1 MRRGMT
7 IDRLQEQVRRFAE
20 VRDWEKFHTPKN
32 LAMALMVEAAE
43 LLEHF
48 QWVTPAESAALAATK
63 KRAVAQEIADV
74 LIYLL
79 RLSDVLDIDA
89 RTLIGVFEAPG
100 QCAQVSGLAFPGLG
114 REVLPPAAGTASSI
128 IAGAVIAGTRDI
140 TANRTGHRCRS
151 APFDS
156 QEF

>member
-48 QWVTPAESAALAATK
+48 QWVTPAESAALTATR

-89 RTLIGVFEAPG
+89 LSSAFSKL
-100 QCAQVSGLAFPGLG
+100 QVNARKYPVSRSRGSAVKYSRRRRG
-114 REVLPPAAGTASSI
+114 RHPL
-128 IAGAVIAGTRDI
+128 
-140 TANRTGHRCRS
+140 
-151 APFDS
+151 
-156 QEF
+156 